1 MSDLRDRMKNFLCD
15 ELFDWAFGD
24 HEDDL
29 KEALLQAN
37 DDFES
42 KIMPCQ
48 GFIQKISQEGGGQN
62 RPYRIF
68 DGAAPIKIS
77 ITQFPRGGG
86 GQELSKGGANA
97 PPLNETLLVQ
107 QLHPWL

>member
-48 GFIQKISQEGGGQN
+48 GFIQKIS
-62 RPYRIF
+62 
-68 DGAAPIKIS
+68 
-77 ITQFPRGGG
+77 RGGG
-86 GQELSKGGANA
+86 GKTGLTEFLMGQHQSK
-97 PPLNETLLVQ
+97 
-107 QLHPWL
+107 